1 MYLVYLNYKYVY
13 NEDNNLEDKM
23 SITKMLF
30 AERSLLFAKLSSIA
44 YNSNIKDVKKQVK
57 KLGFTTVEFYD
68 REGAQA
74 YRFMN
79 KDDLVIACRGT
90 QPTEFNDV
98 SADLK
103 ALPVMAETISR
114 VHRGFKAEVDELWP
128 MVCEDISR
136 KANTNKKLW
145 FCGHSLG
152 AAMATIMANRC
163 ECDDVLTNPEELYTY
178 GSPRVG
184 WPTYVN
190 SFSTIHHRWKNN
202 NDIVTTVPFVAMG
215 YRHCGELHYL
225 NAYGNVRKPTGWQLV
240 KDKLRGMWMG
250 IKRGKID
257 NFSDHDISLYI
268 AYLEMYAQG
277 KENSQS

>member
-1 MYLVYLNYKYVY
+1 MNIS
-13 NEDNNLEDKM
+13 KM
-23 SITKMLF
+23 TFS
-30 AERSLLFAKLSSIA
+30 ERSLLFAKLSALA
-44 YNSNIKDVKKQVK
+44 YCNINDAKKQAR

-74 YRFMN
+74 YRFMS
-79 KDDLVIACRGT
+79 KEDLVIACRGT
-90 QPTEFNDV
+90 QPTEFNDI

-103 ALPVMAETISR
+103 ALPTIAETVSR

-128 MVCEDISR
+128 MVREDILR
-136 KANTNKKLW
+136 TVNVGKTLW

-163 ECDDVLTNPEELYTY
+163 ECNASLTNPEELYTY

-184 WPTYVN
+184 WPTYVK
-190 SFSTIHHRWKNN
+190 SFGTVHHRWKNN
-202 NDIVTTVPFVAMG
+202 NDIVTTVPLNIMG

-225 NAYGNVRKPTGWQLV
+225 NAYGNVRKPTGWQLF
-240 KDKLRGMWMG
+240 KDKWRGIWMG
-250 IKRGKID
+250 LKQGKID
-257 NFSDHDISLYI
+257 SFSDHDIGLYI

-277 KENSQS
+277 KENVQS